1 MSAHSPNMPDCNRLP
16 LFQYRPLDQARR
28 EIRLIAICPPS
39 QQEDSSI
46 IECSMKTASLDT
58 DVEYLAVSYVWGN
71 PFPARKLIVNGEGAE
86 YPQALYIGPNINEAL
101 QSFRSQETIRETYLW
116 IDAICI
122 NQTDNDEKSWQVACM
137 KSIYEQAI
145 DVLAWL
151 GPPDIMSKSAVD
163 MLNFLDHRLVET
175 GPDLKEERFKEFEEV
190 LTKDRGSGGNDI
202 LKLIGRPWFKRI
214 WIQQEFLVAREVE
227 FVCGEYFFRWE
238 VLFVA
243 STTIKNLLRFAFRK
257 TLGQN
262 LGRDNIEREIL
273 GLHPS
278 INYETDMFRMRCD
291 FQGNEDVYSLWDLLL
306 SAKAGGVQS
315 TDPRDNVFALL
326 GLASDSS
333 TLGIAANYNLT
344 PQDCFIK
351 VSKALLGQGH
361 LRLLWFASHRKI
373 MEDLPSWVP
382 DWSSEWELE
391 CYGLSYCKRD
401 LLRDRAESNDGHFT
415 AGNSCESSLN
425 FKTVESRE
433 LLVIR
438 GFVHDRILA
447 ASPIFGNH
455 EQYNPFEYLL
465 RVIEMIKNTANGCVP
480 PVSIDTQVMI
490 RTLLFDTE
498 LKYDGHGMLDPLDNT
513 NVSIRLTSE
522 LLAKITD
529 YVMNDRGEPNDD
541 LNNSESYLEIKM
553 ANLQDHR
560 IFITSSG
567 CLGVGWAW
575 IKPGDI
581 VAVFHGAEVPFI
593 LREDC
598 VSCQIYNLMGEAYVH
613 GIMDGEMA
621 KGRSDDREFQIY

>member
-1 MSAHSPNMPDCNRLP
+1 M
-16 LFQYRPLDQARR
+16 
-28 EIRLIAICPPS
+28 CPSS

-58 DVEYLAVSYVWGN
+58 DVEYLAVSYVWGE
-71 PFPARKLIVNGEGAE
+71 PFPTRKLIVNAEGAE
-86 YPQALYIGPNINEAL
+86 YPQALYIGPSINEAL
-101 QSFRSQETIRETYLW
+101 QSFRSQETIRKDYLW

-151 GPPDIMSKSAVD
+151 GPSDILSKSAVD
-163 MLNFLDHRLVET
+163 MLNFVDHRLVEM
-175 GPDLKEERFKEFEEV
+175 GLDLEEERFKEFEEV
-190 LTKDRGSGGNDI
+190 LAKDLGSGGNEI
-202 LKLIGRPWFKRI
+202 HKLIGRSWFQRI
-214 WIQQEFLVAREVE
+214 WIQQEFLVAREVV
-227 FVCGEYFFRWE
+227 FVCGEYFIRWE

-243 STTIKNLLRFAFRK
+243 STTIKNLLRFTFRK
-257 TLGQN
+257 DLCQN

-273 GLHPS
+273 GLDPS
-278 INYETDMFRMRCD
+278 ISYETDIFRMRCD
-291 FQGNEDVYSLWDLLL
+291 FQGNEDVYSLWDLLV

-315 TDPRDNVFALL
+315 TDPRDNIFALL

-344 PQDCFIK
+344 PQECFIMA
-351 VSKALLGQGH
+351 SKAFLGQGH
-361 LRLLWFASHRKI
+361 LRLLWLASHCKVRR
-373 MEDLPSWVP
+373 DLPSWVP
-382 DWSSEWELE
+382 DWSSAWDLD
-391 CYGLSYCKRD
+391 YFKSSYCKRD
-401 LLRDRAESNDGHFT
+401 LLRDRPESNDGHFR
-415 AGNSCESSLN
+415 AGDSCESSLS

-438 GFVHDRILA
+438 GFLHDRILA
-447 ASPIFGNH
+447 ASPILGNY

-465 RVIEMIKNTANGCVP
+465 RVIELIKDTANGCVP
-480 PVSIDTQVMI
+480 PVSIDTQVMV
-490 RTLLFDTE
+490 RTLLFDIE
-498 LKYDGHGMLDPLDNT
+498 LRYDGHGMYDPLDHINL
-513 NVSIRLTSE
+513 SIRLTSE
-522 LLAKITD
+522 LLAKMTD
-529 YVMNDRGEPNDD
+529 YVMNDRGQPNAD
-541 LNNSESYLEIKM
+541 LSKSMSFLEMKM
-553 ANLQDHR
+553 ANLQVHR

-567 CLGVGWAW
+567 SLGVGWAW

-598 VSCQIYNLMGEAYVH
+598 IACEIYNLMGDAYVH
-613 GIMDGEMA
+613 GIMDGEIV